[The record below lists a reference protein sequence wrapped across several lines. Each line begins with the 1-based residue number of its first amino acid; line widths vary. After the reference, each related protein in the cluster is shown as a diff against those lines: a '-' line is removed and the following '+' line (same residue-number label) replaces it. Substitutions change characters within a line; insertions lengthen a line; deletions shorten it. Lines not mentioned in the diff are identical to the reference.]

1 MKHIR
6 NKDTAL
12 TTRNEIRMV
21 HTRLTSA
28 SLRLWHACL
37 EAFSKPATRATGSR
51 RHGILIHHILAAD
64 IAVYARIAMCFRAA
78 AQG

>member
-1 MKHIR
+1 ME
-6 NKDTAL
+6 TPL
-12 TTRNEIRMV
+12 TRNEIRMV
-21 HTRLTSA
+21 HTWLTSE

-37 EAFSKPATRATGSR
+37 EAFSKPATRATTGLH

-64 IAVYARIAMCFRAA
+64 IAAYVCFRAA

>member
-6 NKDTAL
+6 NNTAL
-12 TTRNEIRMV
+12 TRNEIRMV

-64 IAVYARIAMCFRAA
+64 IAAYVCFRAA